1 MKAKIKGV
9 YVEGTMEEIWKML
22 GITVVDLRTDKNLVN
37 IEEELR
43 EGFTSQAND
52 IIRRSVCDGC
62 THHGEGCNPQ
72 FCL

>member
-9 YVEGTMEEIWKML
+9 YVEGTFEEIWKML
-22 GITVVDLRTDKNLVN
+22 GITVVDLRTDENREN

-43 EGFTSQAND
+43 EGFASQVND
-52 IIRRSVCDGC
+52 ITQGSTCKSC
-62 THHGEGCNPQ
+62 PHQGEGCNPQ

>member
-9 YVEGTMEEIWKML
+9 EVRGTFEEIWKML
-22 GITVVDLRTDKNLVN
+22 GITVVDLRTDENRAN

-43 EGFTSQAND
+43 EGFVSQVND
-52 IIRRSVCDGC
+52 ITQGSTCKSC
-62 THHGEGCNPQ
+62 QHQGEGCNPQ